1 LAGDLLGDG
10 SGGRRSLMLALNPE
24 KTESVDPSFSSFE
37 RIAKDL
43 DKDQEKK
50 C

>member
-1 LAGDLLGDG
+1 
-10 SGGRRSLMLALNPE
+10 MLALNPE